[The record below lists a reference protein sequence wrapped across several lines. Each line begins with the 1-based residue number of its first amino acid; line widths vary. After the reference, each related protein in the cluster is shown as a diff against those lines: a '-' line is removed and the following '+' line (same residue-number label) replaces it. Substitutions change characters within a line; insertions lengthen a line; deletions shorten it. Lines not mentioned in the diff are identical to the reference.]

1 MSNVSASTNQ
11 GEVLP
16 RRALRSLVIFV
27 AVAALVLAAA
37 LVTGAT
43 TVFNVVVFVLFA
55 GLWLVLAKAL
65 LTRPDAATAV
75 WHALRGRSMAVQ
87 LIVWV
92 LFLPIT
98 AALWLWSRPWPT
110 VLRATLI
117 AAVAFVNLATF
128 LPKG

>member
-1 MSNVSASTNQ
+1 MSTVIASTNQ

-16 RRALRSLVIFV
+16 RRAVRSLLVFV
-27 AVAALVLAAA
+27 ALAALVLAAA

-55 GLWLVLAKAL
+55 GLWLVLATAL
-65 LTRPDAATAV
+65 VIRPGVATAV
-75 WHALRGRSMAVQ
+75 WHELRGRSMIVQ

-92 LFLPIT
+92 LFLPVT

-110 VLRATLI
+110 ALRATLI
-117 AAVAFVNLATF
+117 AALAFVNLVMF
-128 LPKG
+128 LPRR

>member
-1 MSNVSASTNQ
+1 MSTVIASTNQ
-11 GEVLP
+11 AEILP
-16 RRALRSLVIFV
+16 RRAVRWLVAFV

-43 TVFNVVVFVLFA
+43 TLFNVVVFVLFA
-55 GLWLVLAKAL
+55 GLWLVLAMAL

-75 WHALRGRSMAVQ
+75 WHELRGRSMIVQ

-92 LFLPIT
+92 LFLPLS

>member
-1 MSNVSASTNQ
+1 MSTVIASTNQ

-16 RRALRSLVIFV
+16 RRAVRSLVIFV

-55 GLWLVLAKAL
+55 GLWLVLAAAL
-65 LTRPDAATAV
+65 VIRPSVATAL
-75 WHALRGRSMAVQ
+75 WQALRGRSITVQ
-87 LIVWV
+87 LITWL

-98 AALWLWSRPWPT
+98 AALWLWTRSWP
-110 VLRATLI
+110 VALRTTLI
-117 AAVAFVNLATF
+117 AALAFINLTMF
-128 LPKG
+128 LPR

>member
-1 MSNVSASTNQ
+1 MSTVIASTNQ

-16 RRALRSLVIFV
+16 RRAVRSLLVFV

-55 GLWLVLAKAL
+55 GLWLVLAMAL
-65 LTRPDAATAV
+65 QTRPDAATAV
-75 WHALRGRSMAVQ
+75 WHELRGRSMVFQ

-92 LFLPIT
+92 LFLPVT

-110 VLRATLI
+110 ALRAPLI

>member
-1 MSNVSASTNQ
+1 MSTVIASTNQ

-16 RRALRSLVIFV
+16 RRAVRSLLVFV

-55 GLWLVLAKAL
+55 GLWLVLAMAL

-75 WHALRGRSMAVQ
+75 WHELRGRSMVLQ

-92 LFLPIT
+92 LFLPVT

-110 VLRATLI
+110 ALRATLI
-117 AAVAFVNLATF
+117 AALAFINLMMF
-128 LPKG
+128 LPR